1 MFSTTK
7 LQNKIEKCLKIRLH
21 FIYLH
26 CETQKQTMK
35 EFITLLIP
43 VLVLLL
49 AAVILMGVRVL
60 FVKGGKFPDSHVDG
74 NPELRKRGI
83 RCAHHNEGE

>member
-1 MFSTTK
+1 M
-7 LQNKIEKCLKIRLH
+7 
-21 FIYLH
+21 
-26 CETQKQTMK
+26 
-35 EFITLLIP
+35 LIP

-83 RCAHHNEGE
+83 RCAHHNEDK